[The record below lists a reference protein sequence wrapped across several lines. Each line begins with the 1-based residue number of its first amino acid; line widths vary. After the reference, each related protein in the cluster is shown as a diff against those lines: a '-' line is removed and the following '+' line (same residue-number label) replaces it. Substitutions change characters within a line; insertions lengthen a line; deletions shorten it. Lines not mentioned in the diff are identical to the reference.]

1 MTRERFE
8 EIEKRSS
15 TDKLKLCFEL
25 YCESFGQIPYEHFT
39 HYFQMWLSMFAGK
52 NIEQAIKY
60 FKDNKVK

>member
-1 MTRERFE
+1 MTKSRFE

-25 YCESFGQIPYEHFT
+25 YCESFGQIPYEHFIQ
-39 HYFQMWLSMFAGK
+39 YFQMWLNIFAGK
-52 NIEQAIKY
+52 SIEQAIQY